1 MDINKQPKPTE
12 QPPPGH
18 DKALDNF
25 TRALA
30 VPKSEIDR
38 RESEWR
44 KHRDENKAK
53 KELPQ

>member
-1 MDINKQPKPTE
+1 MTTKSKPTE
-12 QPPPGH
+12 QPPTGH

-44 KHRDENKAK
+44 KQRAEKNNKATK
-53 KELPQ
+53 Q